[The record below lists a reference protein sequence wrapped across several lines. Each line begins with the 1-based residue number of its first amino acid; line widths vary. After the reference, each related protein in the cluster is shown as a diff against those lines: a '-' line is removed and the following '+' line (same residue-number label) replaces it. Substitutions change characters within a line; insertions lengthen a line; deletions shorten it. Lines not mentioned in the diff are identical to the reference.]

1 VRYGTKARSPGEDLR
16 ESLPEYSSSS
26 FLAFAG
32 SKEEDKKPRPKEIQ
46 EYHSILF
53 KPNIDT
59 KKSNT
64 TSRYF
69 FVNTP
74 TPSGNIGL
82 GNIFCPSKLVHKW
95 EETKVIN
102 ILSTSVSFSQA

>member
-16 ESLPEYSSSS
+16 EVLPEYSSSS

-69 FVNTP
+69 FCKHAKAVWQYW
-74 TPSGNIGL
+74 L
-82 GNIFCPSKLVHKW
+82 RKHF
-95 EETKVIN
+95 
-102 ILSTSVSFSQA
+102 LSV